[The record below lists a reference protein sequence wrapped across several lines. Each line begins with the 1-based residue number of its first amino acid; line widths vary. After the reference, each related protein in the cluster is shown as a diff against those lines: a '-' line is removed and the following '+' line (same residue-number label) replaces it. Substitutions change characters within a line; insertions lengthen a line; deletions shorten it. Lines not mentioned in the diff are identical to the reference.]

1 MLKPVSPAPLQGETE
16 FGRGPS
22 FPMVALRCP
31 SIIAYTIFH
40 SPRMINSLRSVDIL
54 PCSRLA
60 RSSPHTHGSL
70 CPVEPFAKRLPR
82 LITRAC
88 ILTDF
93 LVPFP
98 ETTRGCVSWSLPLP
112 LIHDGDSG
120 ARRGSLWSRRDIFV
134 LITVSVFL
142 ISRYENTPAGAIW
155 EFRLK

>member
-1 MLKPVSPAPLQGETE
+1 
-16 FGRGPS
+16 
-22 FPMVALRCP
+22 MVALRCP

-40 SPRMINSLRSVDIL
+40 SPRMMNSLRSVDIL

-60 RSSPHTHGSL
+60 LSRSSPHTHGSL
-70 CPVEPFAKRLPR
+70 CPVESFAKRLPR

-155 EFRLK
+155 EYRLK